1 LTAIGKGGKLGEI
14 RNHKEREMGTAELR
28 SPTVARL
35 GPAAVRTRIE
45 RLSRREPWRT
55 LRAAIAGFSRHN
67 GALWASALTYTSSL
81 ALVPMLALAFSVL
94 AGLGGAS
101 RVQPLVERYLAMN
114 SPEVADEIMKFVSN
128 VSARSLGE
136 IGGATLLVTTVLT
149 LGAIENAL
157 NTIFGVARGRPWL
170 RKFSDYLSV
179 TFTVPLLVAAAAPMR
194 SHLLRALPHLPGAA
208 WAAST
213 MSIWVAFTFLYL
225 FFPNTRVRPGCAA
238 IGGLAAAVA
247 LQLGQWGYVKF
258 QVGAANYHAIYGA
271 LAAAPILL
279 TWLYVAWI
287 IVLFGAE
294 LTAAAQTPDALVAID
309 EGAPGFTRAAAL
321 AILIRAARR
330 MGGSAAACRSTLAEI
345 AADLGVGEQ
354 ALRPLVERLKRGGIL
369 VEAAGANDGNPPE
382 ILLARNSSAITV
394 AQALAPLNPP
404 PADDE
409 RLAAALAGI
418 EAAERSFTGRIT
430 LEELANGSCDPAPKS
445 SAGAG
450 DRSP

>member
-1 LTAIGKGGKLGEI
+1 
-14 RNHKEREMGTAELR
+14 MGTAELR
-28 SPTVARL
+28 EPTAARI
-35 GPAAVRTRIE
+35 GSAAVRSQIEGIE
-45 RLSRREPWRT
+45 RLARREPWRT
-55 LRAAIAGFSRHN
+55 LRAAIAGFNRHN

-94 AGLGGAS
+94 AGVGGEN
-101 RVQPLVERYLAMN
+101 RIRPLVARYLAMN

-157 NTIFGVARGRPWL
+157 NTIFNVARGRTWL

-179 TFTVPLLVAAAAPMR
+179 TFTVPLLVVAAAPMR

-238 IGGLAAAVA
+238 IGGLAAAAA
-247 LQLGQWGYVKF
+247 LQVGQWGYVRF

-279 TWLYVAWI
+279 TWIYVAWL

-294 LTAAAQTPDALVAID
+294 LTAAAQTPDALIAID
-309 EGAPGFTRAAAL
+309 EETPGFARVAAL

-330 MGGSAAACRSTLAEI
+330 MTGSAAACRSTLTEI

-354 ALRPLVERLKRGGIL
+354 ALRPLLERLKRGGIL
-369 VEAAGANDGNPPE
+369 VEAAGGIDGNPPE
-382 ILLARNSSAITV
+382 ILLARDSSAITV

-418 EAAERSFTGRIT
+418 ETAERSFTGRIT
-430 LEELANGSCDPAPKS
+430 LAELANETSDPASKS
-445 SAGAG
+445 PAGA
-450 DRSP
+450 